1 MTSASPQ
8 GDTAAAIAKAQG
20 LVVIVHILLAG
31 SCGDEAADKAVYQDI
46 VNQTGGDFN
55 QVRRGQMPAAE
66 IEQVIA
72 TVVEESLTEVTEMVK
87 ERNTVEPPPPVTP
100 ASCMIYGVQDKG
112 LNDSIFFAIDLETEE
127 VTQLGPIYD
136 GYDIEAMTV
145 SRDANI
151 LYVAS
156 GNDTEGHPKGHL
168 YYLDASTGKLVPIG
182 PTGFEEIG
190 GLAFA
195 GDGTLWAWAK
205 GDGLVQLDPNTGQ
218 GTLVIPT
225 SVLLE
230 DLTATRDGTVLYGPL
245 EDQLWSYDPTTD
257 TLTLECSNLERETE
271 AVEFLLNGF
280 LLLGRNGERS
290 LMLHAFDIAT
300 CAMIANR
307 NLKVPFNDV
316 EGLAVPYAACLR

>member
-1 MTSASPQ
+1 
-8 GDTAAAIAKAQG
+8 
-20 LVVIVHILLAG
+20 
-31 SCGDEAADKAVYQDI
+31 
-46 VNQTGGDFN
+46 
-55 QVRRGQMPAAE
+55 MPAAE
-66 IEQVIA
+66 IEQVIT
-72 TVVEESLTEVTEMVK
+72 TVVEDSLTEVTEMVK
-87 ERNTVEPPPPVTP
+87 ERDQDDDTDEEPPVTP

-205 GDGLVQLDPNTGQ
+205 GDGLVQLDPTTGQ

-225 SVLLE
+225 PALLE

-290 LMLHAFDIAT
+290 LMLHAFDIAN

-307 NLKVPFNDV
+307 DIKVPFNDV